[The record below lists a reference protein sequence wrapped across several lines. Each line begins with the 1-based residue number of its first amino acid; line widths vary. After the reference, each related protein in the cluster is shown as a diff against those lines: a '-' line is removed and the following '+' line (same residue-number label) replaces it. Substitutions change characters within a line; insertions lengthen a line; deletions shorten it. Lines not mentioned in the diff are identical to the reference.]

1 MTLIKICGITNAE
14 DALFCA
20 EQGADFLGFIFVK
33 ESPRYVEP
41 ARAAEICGAAA
52 ASAADRSRESGGRG
66 RPPLHWVG
74 VFRNESRETVRR
86 IVDEVGLDF
95 VQLHGNETDDD
106 IAAIGMPAIKAFRV
120 GDALPAMQ
128 TKAEWVMFDSG
139 GGTGRVFDWKLIDG
153 YREKPFFLAGGITP
167 DNVSEAIRIVQPDAI
182 DVASGVESA
191 PGVKD
196 HAKVRALFERI
207 RA

>member
-14 DALFCA
+14 DAAFCDA
-20 EQGADFLGFIFVK
+20 QGADFLGFIFVNA
-33 ESPRYVEP
+33 SPRRV
-41 ARAAEICGAAA
+41 RAEEVAEIKTRAI
-52 ASAADRSRESGGRG
+52 R
-66 RPPLHWVG
+66 VG
-74 VFRNESRETVRR
+74 VFRDTAVEEIARVAKIAR
-86 IVDEVGLDF
+86 LDF
-95 VQLHGNETDDD
+95 VQLHGSESDDV
-106 IAAIGMPAIKAFRV
+106 IGKITLPVIKAFQV
-120 GDALPAMQ
+120 SETFSVQ

-167 DNVSEAIRIVQPDAI
+167 DNVSEAIRIVNPDAI
-182 DVASGVESA
+182 DVASGVEKA

-196 HAKVRALFERI
+196 HDKVRKLFERV

>member
-1 MTLIKICGITNAE
+1 MTLIKICGITNVK

-20 EQGADFLGFIFVK
+20 EQGADFLGFIFVRD
-33 ESPRYVEP
+33 SPRYVEP
-41 ARAAEICGAAA
+41 EHAAEICGAAA
-52 ASAADRSRESGGRG
+52 ASAVDLSRESGGRE
-66 RPPLHWVG
+66 RPPLHCVG

-86 IVDEVGLDF
+86 IVDEVGLDV

-120 GDALPAMQ
+120 GDALPAVQ

-167 DNVSEAIRIVQPDAI
+167 DNVGEAIRIVKPDAI

-196 HAKVRALFERI
+196 HDKVRKLFERV

>member
-1 MTLIKICGITNAE
+1 MTLVKICGITNAE
-14 DALFCA
+14 DAAFCDT
-20 EQGADFLGFIFVK
+20 QGADFLGFIFVNA
-33 ESPRYVEP
+33 SPRRV
-41 ARAAEICGAAA
+41 RAEEVAEIKTRAM
-52 ASAADRSRESGGRG
+52 R
-66 RPPLHWVG
+66 VG
-74 VFRNESRETVRR
+74 VFRDTA
-86 IVDEVGLDF
+86 VDEIAHVAKIARLDF
-95 VQLHGNETDDD
+95 VQLHGSESDEV
-106 IAAIGMPAIKAFRV
+106 IGKITLPVIKAFCL
-120 GDALPAMQ
+120 GQAGLPVLHLQ

-167 DNVSEAIRIVQPDAI
+167 DNVSEAIRIVKPDAI
-182 DVASGVESA
+182 DVASGVERA